1 MPTSSIVAI
10 VLAGIV
16 GIIMILMAGFYFYD
30 SYDQKS
36 TGDQR
41 RTRHAQRRY

>member
-10 VLAGIV
+10 VASCIV
-16 GIIMILMAGFYFYD
+16 GLIMLVMVGFYFYD

-41 RTRHAQRRY
+41 PTRRAKRR